1 MNVKLV
7 VVGGRANQREI
18 ALKLPAVIGRS
29 REANLTIGH
38 SLVSRRHCLLHAVD
52 GLVFVRDLNST
63 NGTFFEKQRIIEA
76 PVLPDQHFSVG
87 PLTFRLVY
95 EFAGDASAVPP
106 PQWAQQ
112 QSTASAMEG
121 PPAVAS
127 GPWSSEPAA
136 LDSRVLQVPI
146 STSES
151 SASNAPSVAAS
162 GGIGPIAAEG
172 QLAFDQS
179 SQKQPTE
186 PPAEDIDF
194 ELVDDPAEAPRQDE
208 GSDDSSQSAASS
220 AAGSPVWPPSLPNG
234 ARPPSSTHSPALDEL
249 TLDDFLA
256 DDDESDENDDHPSVP
271 N

>member
-1 MNVKLV
+1 MEVKLV

-63 NGTFFEKQRIIEA
+63 NGTFFEKRRIIEA
-76 PVLPDQHFSVG
+76 PLLPDQHFSVG

-95 EFAGDASAVPP
+95 EFSGDASAVPP

-112 QSTASAMEG
+112 RSAASPVEA
-121 PPAVAS
+121 PPAAAS

-146 STSES
+146 STTEPLPP
-151 SASNAPSVAAS
+151 NAPAAMAS
-162 GGIGPIAAEG
+162 GGSTSVPTEG
-172 QLAFDQS
+172 GRAFDQS
-179 SQKQPTE
+179 SRKQPDE
-186 PPAEDIDF
+186 PLAEEIEFEFVDDSADAPHEDKEPADARPPASS
-194 ELVDDPAEAPRQDE
+194 PAE
-208 GSDDSSQSAASS
+208 
-220 AAGSPVWPPSLPNG
+220 GSPVWPPSLPNG
-234 ARPPSSTHSPALDEL
+234 ARPPSSTHNPALDEL

-256 DDDESDENDDHPSVP
+256 DEDEADPHGARPSP
-271 N
+271 

>member
-1 MNVKLV
+1 MEIKLI

-52 GLVFVRDLNST
+52 GLVVVRDLNST
-63 NGTFFEKQRIIEA
+63 NGTFFEKRRVIEA
-76 PVLPDQHFSVG
+76 PLLPDQHFSVG

-95 EFAGDASAVPP
+95 EFHGDASAIPP

-112 QSTASAMEG
+112 ESAAPEAG
-121 PPAVAS
+121 VPPAVAS

-146 STSES
+146 STSEPS
-151 SASNAPSVAAS
+151 PPNASAAAAS
-162 GGIGPIAAEG
+162 GGGPA
-172 QLAFDQS
+172 LNQS
-179 SQKQPTE
+179 PVEQSNE
-186 PPAEDIDF
+186 PPDEEIDF
-194 ELVDDPAEAPRQDE
+194 EFIDDADDDQIEGKASGDAQQPPPAPAE
-208 GSDDSSQSAASS
+208 
-220 AAGSPVWPPSLPNG
+220 GSPVWPPSLPNG
-234 ARPPSSTHSPALDEL
+234 ARPPSSTHNPALDEL

-256 DDDESDENDDHPSVP
+256 DEEEANEGTSNPSAP
-271 N
+271 S